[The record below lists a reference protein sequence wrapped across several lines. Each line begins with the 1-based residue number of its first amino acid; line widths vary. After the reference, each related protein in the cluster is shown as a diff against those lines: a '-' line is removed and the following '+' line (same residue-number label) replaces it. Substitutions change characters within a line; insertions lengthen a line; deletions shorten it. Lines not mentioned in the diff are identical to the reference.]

1 MTNWQISCL
10 VAYSII
16 VVFLSL
22 YGLHRYYML
31 RLFYR
36 HRSERVTPRRHFNEL
51 PVVTVQ
57 LPMYNEFHVVERLLE
72 AVAAIDYPRDRFQI
86 QVLDDSQDDTRE
98 RARLTVDRLAATGL
112 DIEYVNRDSRVGYK
126 AGALA
131 AGLARARG
139 EFVLI
144 LDADFVPNPDILHR
158 SVHHFTDP
166 EIGMVQMRWGHLN
179 RTYSLLTRIQSIFL
193 DGHFVIEHTARNR
206 SGRFFNFNGTAG
218 VWRKTAIEAAGG
230 WQHDTLT
237 EDLDLSYRAQLKGW
251 KFLYLPEVEIP
262 GEVPV
267 EMNAF
272 KVQQHR
278 WTKGAV
284 QTAKKILPRVWRS
297 KVPMR
302 VKIEATF
309 HLTGHFSY
317 VLMLLMSLLTLPVLH
332 IRTHLGW
339 ERLLIV
345 DLPLFSLATMALSG
359 FYIASQRA
367 LYSNWKGQIKY
378 LPMLMALGMGM
389 CINNARAVLEGL
401 AGHQSGF
408 QRTPKYGVTTEAESQ
423 VQRLSRVRQRY
434 AGNANILTA
443 FELFMAAYFVLAL
456 YQAWSTELYLALPF
470 LLLFQI
476 GFAYSGTMSLLQPI
490 AFLSRLKPTRWRL
503 AA

>member
-1 MTNWQISCL
+1 MPW
-10 VAYSII
+10 
-16 VVFLSL
+16 
-22 YGLHRYYML
+22 
-31 RLFYR
+31 
-36 HRSERVTPRRHFNEL
+36 PRGWRG
-51 PVVTVQ
+51 P
-57 LPMYNEFHVVERLLE
+57 
-72 AVAAIDYPRDRFQI
+72 
-86 QVLDDSQDDTRE
+86 
-98 RARLTVDRLAATGL
+98 
-112 DIEYVNRDSRVGYK
+112 
-126 AGALA
+126 
-131 AGLARARG
+131 RG
-139 EFVLI
+139 EYILI
-144 LDADFVPNPDILHR
+144 LDADFVPNPDVLKKSIHY
-158 SVHHFTDP
+158 FTDP

-237 EDLDLSYRAQLKGW
+237 EDLDLSYRAQLNGW
-251 KFLYLPEVEIP
+251 KFLFLPDVEIP

-272 KVQQHR
+272 KLQQHR

-284 QTAKKILPRVWRS
+284 QTAKKILPQVWRS
-297 KVPMR
+297 KVPLR

-332 IRTHLGW
+332 IRTQLGW

-359 FYIASQRA
+359 FYITSQRA
-367 LYSNWKGQIKY
+367 LYPNWKSQIKY

-389 CINNARAVLEGL
+389 CINNARAVLEAL

-408 QRTPKYGVTTEAESQ
+408 RRTPKYGLTAGAGSQ
-423 VQRLSRVRQRY
+423 FQRLSQLRQHY
-434 AGNANILTA
+434 AGNASFLTA
-443 FELFMAAYFVLAL
+443 LELLMAGYFLLAL
-456 YQAWSTELYLALPF
+456 HQAWSTELYLALPF
-470 LLLFQI
+470 LLLFHV
-476 GFAYSGTMSLLQPI
+476 GFAYSGTMSLLQPMAI
-490 AFLSRLKPTRWRL
+490 LSRLRPARWRL